1 MTVMITVEDL
11 KQYLRIDGDE
21 EDELLEAFI
30 GTATAYLTGAVEDY
44 FTLYAVYPEFAAK
57 ADLLTAIFA
66 AEYYQNRNN
75 EVHDMSFA
83 SRALMAQLQ
92 NFPIDPDGN
101 ATFAMFDGKGNLFDS
116 NIKMASDEEVDQFL
130 DDIGLTVEGGLDDT
144 TSTTDGEI
152 DDTTST
158 AEGGN

>member
-1 MTVMITVEDL
+1 MITVDDL

-30 GTATAYLTGAVEDY
+30 GTATAYLTGAIEDY

-83 SRALMAQLQ
+83 SRALMTQLQ
-92 NFPIDPDGN
+92 NFPVDPEGT

-116 NIKMASDEEVDQFL
+116 NIKIASDAETEQVL
-130 DDIGLTVEGGLDDT
+130 DEMGLPSVEGG
-144 TSTTDGEI
+144 
-152 DDTTST
+152 
-158 AEGGN
+158 N